1 MMKRRFRRFFG
12 RHRRSSIRLVEA
24 PLSFLCAGEAGVIIR
39 VSGGHGMLER
49 MAALGFIPGTEVVV
63 LQNFGYGP
71 IIVRVHEAHIALGRG
86 VAARIQIHRDK
97 A

>member
-1 MMKRRFRRFFG
+1 MM
-12 RHRRSSIRLVEA
+12 RHRFKRFLRRHHRSSIRLIEA
-24 PLSFLCAGEAGVIIR
+24 PLSFLRAGEAGVIVR
-39 VSGGHGMLER
+39 VSGGHGMSER
-49 MAALGFIPGTEVVV
+49 MASLGFIPGTEVVV

-97 A
+97 E

>member
-1 MMKRRFRRFFG
+1 
-12 RHRRSSIRLVEA
+12 
-24 PLSFLCAGEAGVIIR
+24 
-39 VSGGHGMLER
+39 
-49 MAALGFIPGTEVVV
+49 MASLGFIPGTEVVV

-97 A
+97 E